1 MEDAL
6 SVPILF
12 SYSPYMTDKSSPM
25 KYSQVRESLAAH
37 PRVWLVTG
45 AAGFVG
51 SNLVEELLGLGQTVV
66 GMDNFSTG
74 YQSNLDEAMALH
86 VGAGS
91 FRFVEGDIR
100 DVEACRAACVGV
112 DYVLHQAALA
122 SVPRSIADPLSSSQ
136 VNVEGFLNIL
146 VAARDARAQRVVY
159 ASSSSVYGDAT
170 TVPQVEDRTG
180 RPLSPYAATKATDE
194 LYASVFQRNYGLQ
207 TVGLRYFN
215 VFGRRQDPNGA
226 YAAVIPRW
234 VDKLLR
240 DVQCEIFGD
249 GGTSRDFCYIA
260 NAVQANI
267 LAATTPDAAATGE
280 AYNVACGDETSLN
293 ELFAMIQREL
303 APHHPGVASAKP
315 TYSAARQGD
324 IRRSLAD
331 ISKARRLLGYEPT
344 HRVSQGLAEA
354 LAWYTVRSQSAGR
367 QVAAAR

>member
-1 MEDAL
+1 
-6 SVPILF
+6 
-12 SYSPYMTDKSSPM
+12 MTDHPVPKS
-25 KYSQVRESLAAH
+25 YARVRETLAAQ

-51 SNLVEELLGLGQTVV
+51 SNIVEELLGLGQTVV
-66 GMDNFSTG
+66 GLDNFSTG
-74 YQSNLDEAMALH
+74 YRANLNEAIALN
-86 VGAGS
+86 VGSGT

-100 DVEACRAACVGV
+100 DLEACRSACAGV

-122 SVPRSIADPLSSSQ
+122 SVPRSIADPISSSQ

-146 VAARDARAQRVVY
+146 LAARDAKARRVVY

-170 TVPQVEDRTG
+170 TIPQVEEKTG
-180 RPLSPYAATKATDE
+180 RALSPYAATKATNE

-234 VDKLLR
+234 VDRLLR
-240 DVQCEIFGD
+240 DEQCDIFGD

-267 LAATTPDAAATGE
+267 LAATVSSDAATGG
-280 AYNVACGDETSLN
+280 AYNVACGEETSLN
-293 ELFAMIQREL
+293 ELFRLIQQGL
-303 APHHPGVASAKP
+303 TPHHPAVATARPRFSE
-315 TYSAARQGD
+315 ARQGD

-331 ISKARRLLGYEPT
+331 IGKARRLLGYEPT
-344 HRVSQGLAEA
+344 HRVADGLAEA
-354 LAWYTVRSQSAGR
+354 LAWYTARSHQAGVSAG
-367 QVAAAR
+367 AAR